1 MAPASKAILEMGSE
15 YLGEHLEKDSDRE
28 VPTLAAHL
36 ERALWRVRCEEISQD
51 HGRWGGRTEF
61 FGGPSH

>member
-36 ERALWRVRCEEISQD
+36 ERAL
-51 HGRWGGRTEF
+51 
-61 FGGPSH
+61 